1 MDTLEMYRESMAKL
15 MDAVK
20 GSGVTLMEENGEE
33 EINIENVKSKVADIG
48 EAYYGSNG
56 NEYNVADGIL
66 TNFLQLENDNYT
78 IFSYVSNLNNEV
90 SFFNANCLFS
100 FLSIILTSLKI
111 IKLTLKKCVLSLFV
125 LLGQLYVAFS
135 EFLFH

>member
-90 SFFNANCLFS
+90 SIFNDKCLFS
-100 FLSIILTSLKI
+100 FLSIILT
-111 IKLTLKKCVLSLFV
+111 
-125 LLGQLYVAFS
+125 
-135 EFLFH
+135 